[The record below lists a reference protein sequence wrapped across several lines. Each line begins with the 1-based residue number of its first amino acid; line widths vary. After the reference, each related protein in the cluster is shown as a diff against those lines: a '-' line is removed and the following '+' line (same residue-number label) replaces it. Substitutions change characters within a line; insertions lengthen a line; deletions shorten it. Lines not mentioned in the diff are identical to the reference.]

1 MSKYLFLIVLA
12 ALLIGLIIATPPLIG
27 MMPDRFVYRL
37 PEPLQKFGL
46 PQNQVSLLPTA
57 IAPAAAASILST
69 ATTAAQIPLSTATSE
84 TQTIPKSSIVD
95 SNPKTIRL
103 LTQTP
108 EKITA
113 TPEIMPT
120 NSPTPLPP
128 TATPRSLPGQARLG
142 GIRHTFQTWNNCGPA
157 TLAMGLTYFGDQ
169 VTQEQTASVLKPNPE
184 DRNVSPDEMAAY
196 VNEQT
201 AHNALFRVNGT
212 IETLKALVSN
222 GIPVIIE
229 TGIDPPGEFRWLG
242 WYGHYLLVVAYD
254 DEEESIWVYDSW
266 FGTSEEPLTNAN
278 LDGRIISYDDL
289 AANWSQFNRNYIAL
303 YQPEEAALVA
313 DLIGQDMGD
322 ETMWQN
328 ALARS
333 MEEVESDQGNP
344 FFWFNLGT
352 NYTALQQYE
361 EAAIAFDQARAIG
374 LPWRMLWYQFGPLE
388 SYLNVGRYDDVQL
401 LADTT
406 LKDRPYFEE
415 AYYYKGKAL
424 EALGEQDAAIENL
437 EKAASFNPNF
447 IPAQTALAGLK

>member
-1 MSKYLFLIVLA
+1 MSKYPFLILFAVLF
-12 ALLIGLIIATPPLIG
+12 IGLIIAVPALIG
-27 MMPDRFVYRL
+27 MMPDRYVYRL
-37 PEPLQKFGL
+37 PEPLQIFGL

-57 IAPAAAASILST
+57 KAPAAVASILIT
-69 ATTAAQIPLSTATSE
+69 ATRAVQNPSPTVTSQTQSST
-84 TQTIPKSSIVD
+84 KSSTVD

-103 LTQTP
+103 PTQAPQQITP
-108 EKITA
+108 TPKIT
-113 TPEIMPT
+113 PT
-120 NSPTPLPP
+120 NRPTPLPP
-128 TATPRSLPGQARLG
+128 TATPRPLPGQARLE

-157 TLAMGLTYFGDQ
+157 TLAMGLSYFGDQ
-169 VTQEQTASVLKPNPE
+169 VTQEQTALILKPNPE

-201 AHNALFRVNGT
+201 DHNALFRVNGT
-212 IETLKALVSN
+212 IETLQALISN

-254 DEEESIWVYDSW
+254 DEEESFWVYDSW

-278 LDGRIISYDDL
+278 PDGRVISYDDL
-289 AANWSQFNRNYIAL
+289 SANWSQFNRNYIAL
-303 YQPEEAALVA
+303 YQPEQAALVA
-313 DLIGQDMGD
+313 GLIGRDVED
-322 ETMWQN
+322 ESMWQN

-333 MEEVESDQGNP
+333 KEEVESDQENP
-344 FFWFNLGT
+344 FFWFNLGN

-388 SYLNVGRYDDVQL
+388 SYLNVGRYDDVLL

-406 LKDRPYFEE
+406 LEDRPYFEE

-437 EKAASFNPNF
+437 EKAVSFNPNF
-447 IPAQTALAGLK
+447 IPAQIALDGLK